1 MTLCSIVS
9 AVQAVRTAVAAM
21 RARCGVPAGTAL
33 EPVNTA
39 TLAGD
44 GGGRG
49 LLADIFWKT
58 AAAVETLTLLET
70 VARPITPG
78 EQVCHANPWIDQVR
92 AWIDGI
98 MPAAE
103 ILTLVCSGFTGSL
116 SGMNGRRLIISREY
130 GNAEQIDQGDDL
142 RYALLQWYDDGQ
154 LYPDQ
159 AAFWQLGFYWYG
171 PMYKAIQ
178 PYDRQGD
185 SMSAV
190 GIYTYV
196 DFWRGWKAI
205 APSNEWENATVE
217 ILTGDQT

>member
-49 LLADIFWKT
+49 LLADIYWKT
-58 AAAVETLTLLET
+58 AAAVETLALLET

-98 MPAAE
+98 MPSAVTIVGAGF
-103 ILTLVCSGFTGSL
+103 SGGSSVL
-116 SGMNGRRLIISREY
+116 NVAVLASYAGLDFYGRRYWESAKDQEGVFVLPSATLTFASDD
-130 GNAEQIDQGDDL
+130 NAWRAELTNSPWGV
-142 RYALLQWYDDGQ
+142 AWANGDGQ
-154 LYPDQ
+154 ADALPPTGQY
-159 AAFWQLGFYWYG
+159 
-171 PMYKAIQ
+171 AIT
-178 PYDRQGD
+178 QGQI
-185 SMSAV
+185 SE
-190 GIYTYV
+190 
-196 DFWRGWKAI
+196 W
-205 APSNEWENATVE
+205 PSEYAGATITV
-217 ILTGDQT
+217 LQGDQT